1 MTMERKKRKGRTPEG
16 VCNGRVSELI
26 SQTQIS
32 SAIDD
37 EIQSSKVSSK
47 RGVRIGSEYVFY
59 NPHIQ
64 KLARAQRRLRLSE
77 KRGQLHKKTDPL
89 PHRPETLDRAARAHR
104 REIISTKRQNP
115 VSANHPIVATEENS
129 LTIASDGIDT
139 TNNVDNYS
147 KRTSSAPNTDERCT
161 ENDSLYY
168 GQKNTGQSSVELL
181 GRSCSANKH
190 ATQRENLPLP
200 VTKKRKTNPQN
211 VFADITNVNLGCV
224 RGDTRR
230 GETLEVMGQKRIHM
244 EDSQTVFRWR
254 RGWQSNVS
262 SGSVVTSL
270 RDLNGPLHSSQTCQ
284 NLPNVQAPIIPS
296 RSQTKETMTE
306 NQCLLLGPE
315 EEGVRLSSR
324 KAKQKGIFLG
334 VSSYASS
341 KPLQFTPDPGSVI
354 TQVQPSQSTEQDLHE
369 AEGRSYIISDIH
381 WMNYGTVQVM
391 KNMTKKL
398 TRTHVKTLLFCRRS
412 SVKQT
417 LISGN
422 SGKAKIRPDL
432 VESIM
437 EMLRECNVHLPLKN
451 PVVRVKVISKWKD
464 ASAIIRGETQMLMGD
479 EKGNTVLGTIVD
491 EIMIRNEC
499 IMFEGEWYEIHGF
512 KLMYNF
518 RRFRV
523 TTNRFHVFT
532 GENTIINNVPA
543 RTDCNYYGFKEF
555 KTILRGLAHPMYS
568 VDVYGAMVSV
578 GDLEHF
584 GAPGGPM
591 IPKMRFSL
599 VNPGY
604 KHLNCVAYGRNAVEI
619 DAYWNYTR
627 ANVVLCVLSFWQI
640 ERLQGRLTFITN
652 IEGCSRIEFELNI
665 PEIIAFRQLIPP
677 NAY

>member
-1 MTMERKKRKGRTPEG
+1 MERKKRKGRTPEG

-26 SQTQIS
+26 SQ
-32 SAIDD
+32 
-37 EIQSSKVSSK
+37 
-47 RGVRIGSEYVFY
+47 
-59 NPHIQ
+59 N
-64 KLARAQRRLRLSE
+64 
-77 KRGQLHKKTDPL
+77 KKTDPL

-181 GRSCSANKH
+181 GRSY

-254 RGWQSNVS
+254 RGWQSNIS

-315 EEGVRLSSR
+315 EEATGVRLSSR

-369 AEGRSYIISDIH
+369 AEGRSYIISDVSDSDG
-381 WMNYGTVQVM
+381 MG
-391 KNMTKKL
+391 L
-398 TRTHVKTLLFCRRS
+398 
-412 SVKQT
+412 
-417 LISGN
+417 
-422 SGKAKIRPDL
+422 KI
-432 VESIM
+432 
-437 EMLRECNVHLPLKN
+437 
-451 PVVRVKVISKWKD
+451 
-464 ASAIIRGETQMLMGD
+464 G
-479 EKGNTVLGTIVD
+479 
-491 EIMIRNEC
+491 
-499 IMFEGEWYEIHGF
+499 
-512 KLMYNF
+512 
-518 RRFRV
+518 
-523 TTNRFHVFT
+523 
-532 GENTIINNVPA
+532 
-543 RTDCNYYGFKEF
+543 
-555 KTILRGLAHPMYS
+555 
-568 VDVYGAMVSV
+568 
-578 GDLEHF
+578 
-584 GAPGGPM
+584 
-591 IPKMRFSL
+591 
-599 VNPGY
+599 
-604 KHLNCVAYGRNAVEI
+604 
-619 DAYWNYTR
+619 
-627 ANVVLCVLSFWQI
+627 
-640 ERLQGRLTFITN
+640 
-652 IEGCSRIEFELNI
+652 
-665 PEIIAFRQLIPP
+665 
-677 NAY
+677 

>member
-1 MTMERKKRKGRTPEG
+1 MERKKRKGRTPEG

-37 EIQSSKVSSK
+37 DIQSSKVSSK

-115 VSANHPIVATEENS
+115 VSANHPVVATEENS

-147 KRTSSAPNTDERCT
+147 KRTTSAPNTDERCT

-181 GRSCSANKH
+181 GRSCSANKRSKKKKPGMY

-224 RGDTRR
+224 RGDTRQ
-230 GETLEVMGQKRIHM
+230 GETLEVMGQKKIHM

-315 EEGVRLSSR
+315 EEATGVRLSSR

-341 KPLQFTPDPGSVI
+341 KPLQFTPDPGLVI

-369 AEGRSYIISDIH
+369 AEGRSYIISDVSDSDDSLDELWDCSSNEEHDEETDSDTCEDATILQKIQRQANINKVVESITKH
-381 WMNYGTVQVM
+381 FRGNNK
-391 KNMTKKL
+391 KNNTTANSSALEKSLPLPHQEEGSHELDLFYWFFDHSMFTYIFAKL
-398 TRTHVKTLLFCRRS
+398 SMVIIC
-412 SVKQT
+412 
-417 LISGN
+417 SGN

-437 EMLRECNVHLPLKN
+437 EMLRECNVHVKSFRNSMDRFNDEEETRDVSLRNSSQAQTECNGPQTELRDT
-451 PVVRVKVISKWKD
+451 VV
-464 ASAIIRGETQMLMGD
+464 GD
-479 EKGNTVLGTIVD
+479 VTEEPAVD
-491 EIMIRNEC
+491 EIKNYFDARYFIV
-499 IMFEGEWYEIHGF
+499 IVMFI
-512 KLMYNF
+512 
-518 RRFRV
+518 
-523 TTNRFHVFT
+523 
-532 GENTIINNVPA
+532 
-543 RTDCNYYGFKEF
+543 
-555 KTILRGLAHPMYS
+555 
-568 VDVYGAMVSV
+568 VSFN
-578 GDLEHF
+578 L
-584 GAPGGPM
+584 
-591 IPKMRFSL
+591 
-599 VNPGY
+599 Y
-604 KHLNCVAYGRNAVEI
+604 K
-619 DAYWNYTR
+619 
-627 ANVVLCVLSFWQI
+627 
-640 ERLQGRLTFITN
+640 
-652 IEGCSRIEFELNI
+652 
-665 PEIIAFRQLIPP
+665 
-677 NAY
+677 